1 MVEPFT
7 DAEEMVYNKE
17 DGKIMAGGYLVNS
30 LLLQEGQPA
39 TYQSEDT
46 ALPGALQGGKSSKT
60 KFSDRFKHLAVP
72 AGLFY
77 IQNNNNNNNKQPHN
91 NNKQHLI
98 NDTEIVND
106 DLYEK
111 LLKLAREDEGTDDK
125 SESIHI
131 KKKKPTKKKK
141 NKKVAKH
148 KTKRRY

>member
-1 MVEPFT
+1 
-7 DAEEMVYNKE
+7 
-17 DGKIMAGGYLVNS
+17 MAGGYLVNS

-77 IQNNNNNNNKQPHN
+77 IQNNNNNNNKQPHK
-91 NNKQHLI
+91 NNKQNLI

-111 LLKLAREDEGTDDK
+111 LLKLAREDEGKDDK
-125 SESIHI
+125 AESIHI

>member
-131 KKKKPTKKKK
+131 MKKKPTK
-141 NKKVAKH
+141 
-148 KTKRRY
+148 